1 MTLTETLLDY
11 NTKGRARIPAETLE
25 VMDAAT
31 QDLINKNLSKK
42 SIKKGDTLTTAE
54 LINAKNEK
62 INIDELLKKGP
73 LVISFYRGGWCPY
86 CNFELRALQGAFPQI
101 KESGANLIA
110 ITPETPDNSL
120 TTSEKNE
127 IAFEVLTDTNNAYA
141 KELGLVF
148 KMPKALQEVYNSF
161 GIDVEKHNGNS
172 NFELP
177 MPATL
182 VVNSNKEVSYSF
194 VSEDYTKSC
203 LLYTSPSPRDRTR
216 SRMPSSA

>member
-1 MTLTETLLDY
+1 MTLSETLLDY
-11 NTKGRARIPAETLE
+11 NTKGRAKMPAEVLE
-25 VMDAAT
+25 IMDTAT
-31 QDLINKNLSKK
+31 QALVNEDLSKK
-42 SIKKGDTLTTAE
+42 SIQKGNSLPTAI
-54 LINAKNEK
+54 LSNAKNEK
-62 INIDELLKKGP
+62 VDIDAMLKEGP

-86 CNFELRALQGAFPQI
+86 CNFELRALQEVLPQI
-101 KESGANLIA
+101 KESGANLVA

-127 IAFEVLTDTNNAYA
+127 IAFEVLTDTDNAYA

-148 KMPKALQEVYNSF
+148 QMPKNLQEVYTSF

-182 VVNSNKEVSYSF
+182 VVNSNKEVTYSF
-194 VSEDYTKSC
+194 ISEDYTKRAAIDQI
-203 LLYTSPSPRDRTR
+203 LDALK
-216 SRMPSSA
+216 

>member
-11 NTKGRARIPAETLE
+11 NTKGRARIPAQTLE

-42 SIKKGDTLTTAE
+42 SIRKGDTLTTAE
-54 LINAKNEK
+54 LINTKNEK
-62 INIDELLKKGP
+62 INIDEMLKKGP

-86 CNFELRALQGAFPQI
+86 CNFELRALQGALPQI

-127 IAFEVLTDTNNAYA
+127 IAFNVLTDTNNNYA
-141 KELGLVF
+141 RELGLVF
-148 KMPKALQEVYNSF
+148 KMPKALQEVYKSF
-161 GIDVEKHNGNS
+161 GIDLEAHNGNAD
-172 NFELP
+172 FELP

-194 VSEDYTKSC
+194 VSEDYTKRADIPAI
-203 LLYTSPSPRDRTR
+203 LDALN
-216 SRMPSSA
+216 

>member
-11 NTKGRARIPAETLE
+11 NTKGRARIPTQTLE

-42 SIKKGDTLTTAE
+42 SIKKGDILTTAE
-54 LINAKNEK
+54 LINTKNEK
-62 INIDELLKKGP
+62 INIDEMLKKGP

-86 CNFELRALQGAFPQI
+86 CNFELRALQGALPQI

-127 IAFEVLTDTNNAYA
+127 IAFNVLTDTNNNYA
-141 KELGLVF
+141 RELGLVF
-148 KMPKALQEVYNSF
+148 KMPKALQEVYKSF
-161 GIDVEKHNGNS
+161 GIDLEAHNGNAD
-172 NFELP
+172 FELP

-194 VSEDYTKSC
+194 VSEDYTKRADIPAI
-203 LLYTSPSPRDRTR
+203 LDALN
-216 SRMPSSA
+216 

>member
-11 NTKGRARIPAETLE
+11 NTKGRARIPAQTLE

-54 LINAKNEK
+54 LINTKNEK
-62 INIDELLKKGP
+62 INIDEMLKKGP

-86 CNFELRALQGAFPQI
+86 CNFELRALQGALPQI

-127 IAFEVLTDTNNAYA
+127 IAFNVLTDTNNNYA
-141 KELGLVF
+141 RELGLVF
-148 KMPKALQEVYNSF
+148 KMPKALQEVYKSF
-161 GIDVEKHNGNS
+161 GIDLEAHNGNAD
-172 NFELP
+172 FELP

-194 VSEDYTKSC
+194 VSEDYTKRADIPAI
-203 LLYTSPSPRDRTR
+203 LDALN
-216 SRMPSSA
+216 

>member
-11 NTKGRARIPAETLE
+11 NTKGRARIPTQTLE

-54 LINAKNEK
+54 LINTKNEK
-62 INIDELLKKGP
+62 INIDEMLKKGP

-86 CNFELRALQGAFPQI
+86 CNFELRALQGALPQI

-127 IAFEVLTDTNNAYA
+127 IAFNVLTDTNNNYA
-141 KELGLVF
+141 RELGLVF
-148 KMPKALQEVYNSF
+148 KMPKALQEVYKSF
-161 GIDVEKHNGNS
+161 GIDLEAHNGNAD
-172 NFELP
+172 FELP

-194 VSEDYTKSC
+194 VSEDYTKRADIPAI
-203 LLYTSPSPRDRTR
+203 LDALN
-216 SRMPSSA
+216 

>member
-11 NTKGRARIPAETLE
+11 NTKGRARIPAEVLE

-31 QDLINKNLSKK
+31 QALFNENLSQK
-42 SIKKGDTLTTAE
+42 SIKKGDTLATAT
-54 LINAKNEK
+54 LSNAKNEK
-62 INIDELLKKGP
+62 VNIEELLEKGP

-86 CNFELRALQGAFPQI
+86 CNFELRALQEALPQI
-101 KESGANLIA
+101 NEAGANLVA

-127 IAFEVLTDTNNAYA
+127 IAFDVLTDANNNYA
-141 KELGLVF
+141 RDLGLVF
-148 KMPKALQEVYNSF
+148 KMPESLQEVYNSF
-161 GIDVEKHNGNS
+161 GIDVEAHNGNT

-194 VSEDYTKSC
+194 VSEDYTKRADIPAI
-203 LLYTSPSPRDRTR
+203 LDALK
-216 SRMPSSA
+216 

>member
-11 NTKGRARIPAETLE
+11 NTKG
-25 VMDAAT
+25 
-31 QDLINKNLSKK
+31 LINKNLSKK

-54 LINAKNEK
+54 LINTKNEK
-62 INIDELLKKGP
+62 INIDEMLKKGP

-86 CNFELRALQGAFPQI
+86 CNFELRALQGALPQI

-127 IAFEVLTDTNNAYA
+127 IAFNVLTDTNNNYA
-141 KELGLVF
+141 RELGLVF
-148 KMPKALQEVYNSF
+148 KMPKALQEVYKSF
-161 GIDVEKHNGNS
+161 GIDLEAHNGNAD
-172 NFELP
+172 FELP

-194 VSEDYTKSC
+194 VSFF
-203 LLYTSPSPRDRTR
+203 R
-216 SRMPSSA
+216 